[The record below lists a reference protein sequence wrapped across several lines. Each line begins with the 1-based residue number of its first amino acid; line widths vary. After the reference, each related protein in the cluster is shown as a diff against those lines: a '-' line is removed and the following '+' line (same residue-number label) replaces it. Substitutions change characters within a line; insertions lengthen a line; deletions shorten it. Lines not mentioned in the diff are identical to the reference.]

1 MPGRRHGRER
11 GQALVDFALAI
22 PITLLAVLAV
32 FDFGR
37 ALYTYDLVSSAAR
50 IGSRYA
56 IVHGSACTLAPPVC
70 PATSS
75 SIQTYVL
82 SKVNGIDPAL
92 LNVSATWKT
101 AAGCPGAPFQGPQ
114 CIVTVQVSYPY
125 RFLSTFGWT
134 VDFSS
139 SSQMP
144 ISQ

>member
-1 MPGRRHGRER
+1 VRGRRREHER

-37 ALYTYDLVSSAAR
+37 ALYTYDLVASAAR

-56 IVHGSACTLAPPVC
+56 IVHGSACTLAPPAC
-70 PATSS
+70 PATSAT
-75 SIQTYVL
+75 IQAYILT
-82 SKVNGIDPAL
+82 KVSGVDPAQL
-92 LNVSATWKT
+92 SVAASWKT
-101 AAGCPGAPFQGPQ
+101 APGCPGPPFQGPQ

-125 RFLSTFGWT
+125 NFLSTFGWT
-134 VDFSS
+134 VNLTS